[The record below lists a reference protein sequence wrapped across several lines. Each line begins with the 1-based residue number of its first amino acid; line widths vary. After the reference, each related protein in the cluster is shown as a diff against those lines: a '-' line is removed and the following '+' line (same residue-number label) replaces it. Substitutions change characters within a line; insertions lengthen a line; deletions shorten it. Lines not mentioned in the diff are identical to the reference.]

1 MGIGLVV
8 LAVAGILYK
17 AFPELYKRK
26 LRDKLVVTSMA
37 QVGRAERRGR
47 TGGGGEKGKA
57 SSLETTQV
65 SRAWWMSP
73 GIRLVYRRHGEREG
87 GGTH

>member
-8 LAVAGILYK
+8 LAVAGILHK

-47 TGGGGEKGKA
+47 TGGEGEKGNA
-57 SSLETTQV
+57 SSLETTRV
-65 SRAWWMSP
+65 SGGCHLVFAWCIGGM
-73 GIRLVYRRHGEREG
+73 EG
-87 GGTH
+87 GRVEGHIN